1 MCSQLAHL
9 RSFHFDRYPL
19 QGAIGDMLLV
29 TGKYLNVVRDAQR
42 DAILQQ
48 RRLARMASRR
58 SSEETNTGSGGTSA
72 MVLSSRASM
81 SAPGRSGVR
90 PMGAFTTG
98 IVEPPVS
105 VSTKSLIPLLA
116 GDDLVFPHAVPVVF
130 SVHER
135 EYVCALCMSVRER

>member
-1 MCSQLAHL
+1 
-9 RSFHFDRYPL
+9 
-19 QGAIGDMLLV
+19 MLLV

-58 SSEETNTGSGGTSA
+58 SSEETHTGSSGTSA
-72 MVLSSRASM
+72 MVLSSKASASASA
-81 SAPGRSGVR
+81 SAPGRSSVR
-90 PMGAFTTG
+90 PIGASATG
-98 IVEPPVS
+98 TVEPPLS
-105 VSTKSLIPLLA
+105 VSSSKSLLPLLG

-135 EYVCALCMSVRER
+135 EYVC